1 MRSIALKL
9 PEDLLDTSD
18 RAAKG
23 LGLSRAEYI
32 RRALAEQNRKAVAE
46 AAAERMAYASRKVRG
61 ESMKVNQEFASI
73 EADPDA

>member
-46 AAAERMAYASRKVRG
+46 AAAERMADASRKVRG